1 MKMKNTDKNN
11 ISSQKYSE
19 IFKPENLVGNF
30 RFLSGNNNLDKRIS
44 VKKIKELLS
53 VSKPLSY
60 EDNTIINKILKS
72 LSNDRILP
80 YNWSPQESNFLDM
93 HSEDDWISSIYR
105 YKFKIQPKNLIK
117 SDFLSYVLIEPASV
131 VILDV

>member
-44 VKKIKELLS
+44 FKIKELFSLA
-53 VSKPLSY
+53 KPLSN
-60 EDNTIINKILKS
+60 EDNTIINEILNPCQLMEFCLTTGHGK
-72 LSNDRILP
+72 
-80 YNWSPQESNFLDM
+80 
-93 HSEDDWISSIYR
+93 
-105 YKFKIQPKNLIK
+105 
-117 SDFLSYVLIEPASV
+117 
-131 VILDV
+131 